1 LLNLENTMT
10 TVGCVVP
17 FTTGSARLSNSAKEA
32 VKRSIGVLNGT
43 ETILLDAYAD
53 PPGSRGLNTALTVS
67 RAEAVKSFVVGLGFP
82 PHKIKTRA
90 RGEGRYE
97 RPGLSDRPDELR
109 RVELLI
115 LN

>member
-1 LLNLENTMT
+1 MTMI
-10 TVGCVVP
+10 GCIVP
-17 FTTGSARLSNSAKEA
+17 FASGSARLSDSAKRDIKKSVDA
-32 VKRSIGVLNGT
+32 LGGT

-53 PPGSRGLNTALTVS
+53 PPGSRGLNSALTVA
-67 RAEAVKSFVVGLGFP
+67 RAETVKSYVVALGHA
-82 PHKIKTRA
+82 PHRIRMRA

-97 RPGLSDRPDELR
+97 RPGLSDRPDVPR

>member
-1 LLNLENTMT
+1 MT
-10 TVGCVVP
+10 TVGCIVRFV
-17 FTTGSARLSNSAKEA
+17 TGSAQLSNSAKDTIRRAIE
-32 VKRSIGVLNGT
+32 RLNGT

-53 PPGSRGLNTALTVS
+53 PPGSRGLNSALTAS
-67 RAEAVKSFVVGLGFP
+67 RAETVKGFVIGLGFP
-82 PHKIKTRA
+82 PHKIETRA

-97 RPGLSDRPDELR
+97 RPGLSDRPDEPR